1 MTQETLTLRATR
13 LGTNRRRP
21 RTVEGRRVC
30 AEAECDTVLS
40 RYNSSEMCHN
50 HRPVRFPR
58 VRGAVVES

>member
-1 MTQETLTLRATR
+1 MTQDTLTLRASR

-30 AEAECDTVLS
+30 ADSTCDTVLS
-40 RYNSSEMCHN
+40 RYNAGEMCQT
-50 HRPVRFPR
+50 HRPIRFPR

>member
-1 MTQETLTLRATR
+1 VTQETLTLRATR

-21 RTVEGRRVC
+21 RTIEEHRVC
-30 AEAECDTVLS
+30 TNPECDTVLS
-40 RYNSSEMCHN
+40 RYNSSDTCHS